1 MVLDEVLQRVQGGY
15 SAAIVVY
22 GDAGVGKT
30 ALLTEAFGS
39 APGLRVVRGAGVE
52 SEMELPFAGLHQL
65 CVSMLD
71 HFDALPAPQADA
83 LSTAFGLKSGPPP
96 DRFLVGLAVL
106 SLLSEVAA
114 RRPLVCVVD
123 DCQWLDRAS
132 SQTLGFV
139 ARRIQAESI
148 LLAFA
153 AREPGKDLQGIP
165 ELRVEG
171 LQDPDA
177 RTLLRSVVSWPLD
190 EQVRERILAECRGNP
205 LALLELPRGLSPA
218 ELAGGFGLPREAS
231 LSGRIEES
239 FLRRVETLPEATSLT
254 VLVAAADPVGDPA
267 LVRRA
272 AGRLGL
278 SPAVV
283 AAAEADGLVTIDRR
297 VVFRH
302 PLVRS
307 AVYRASSASDRRKVH
322 GALAAVTDP
331 GRDPDRRAWHLA
343 RAADGPDEE
352 VAAELE
358 RSAGRAQGR
367 GGLAAAAA
375 FLERAVELS
384 VDAEPQA
391 RRALAAAHAMN
402 LAGAPDAAREL
413 LAVAETGPLG
423 DLERAQVDMIR
434 AQIAYSQ
441 NRGSDASALLL
452 RAARRLESLDL
463 SMAMATYLD
472 AVVAGHFAGRLAS
485 GSLREAAEA
494 ARRVRPA
501 AGPATASGLLLDGL
515 ATVITEGYS
524 AGVPTLKRAV
534 AAFRGPAATLDE
546 QLRWLWPAAHVAMAL
561 WDDESYEVLSAR
573 HIELGRAAGM
583 LAVMPTALTT
593 RIVSCAFFGQLT
605 AAEELIEE
613 MKGLT
618 TAIGVPLPSYGPVF
632 VAAWRGRAE
641 AAAVIDAAVE
651 DAASSGE
658 GAALAFA
665 DYARAVVGNGLGRYQ
680 DALTSATA
688 TDALEAEGITIYTQG
703 LVELIEAAARAGVPE
718 RAAPALSRLSAMTL
732 ASGTDWGA
740 GIRARSQALLSPD
753 DEAEA
758 LYREAVERL
767 GGTRVRPQLARAHLV
782 YGEWLR
788 RGHRRVDARRE
799 LLQAYE
805 MFAEMGMEAFS
816 ERAQRELAATGERVR
831 LRAVER
837 LHDLTNQETQIARL
851 ARDGLTN
858 QEIGSQLYLSART
871 VEWHL
876 RKVFTKL
883 EITSR
888 RQLQRAALLLAGLTM
903 RGCAA
908 AARLPA
914 CASSSPAPAAPMATA
929 TARSSPSAPMV
940 NSWGRSATIRGSP
953 IRAACPSTR
962 RARCST

>member
-1 MVLDEVLQRVQGGY
+1 VPGVKLRRASLLPGRRREGALLDELLQRVRGGH

-22 GDAGVGKT
+22 GEAGAGKT
-30 ALLTEAFGS
+30 ALLNEAFGS
-39 APGLRVVRGAGVE
+39 APDLRVVRGAGIE

-65 CVSMLD
+65 CVSMFD
-71 HFDALPAPQADA
+71 HLEDLPAPQADA
-83 LSTAFGLKSGPPP
+83 LRTAFGLRQGPAP

-106 SLLSEVAA
+106 SLLSEAA
-114 RRPLVCVVD
+114 SRRPLICIVD

-139 ARRIQAESI
+139 ARRIQAEGV

-153 AREPGKDLQGIP
+153 AREPGTDLQGIP

-171 LQDPDA
+171 LRDLDA
-177 RTLLRSVVSWPLD
+177 RALLRSVVSWPLD
-190 EQVRERILAECRGNP
+190 EQVRDRILAECRGNP

-218 ELAGGFGLPREAS
+218 ELAGGFGLPRDRS

-239 FLRRVETLPEATSLT
+239 FLHRVETLPEATWLV
-254 VLVAAADPVGDPA
+254 VLIAAAEPVGDPA
-267 LVRRA
+267 LVWRA

-278 SPAVV
+278 SPDAM
-283 AAAEADGLVTIDRR
+283 ASAEADGLLTIDGR

-307 AVYRASSASDRRKVH
+307 AVYGAASASDRRKVH
-322 GALAAVTDP
+322 GALAAVTDS

-343 RAADGPDEE
+343 QAVVGPDEE

-367 GGLAAAAA
+367 GGLTAAAA
-375 FLERAVELS
+375 FLKRAVELS
-384 VDAEPQA
+384 LDPEPQA
-391 RRALAAAHAMN
+391 RRALAAAQAMY
-402 LAGAPDAAREL
+402 LAGAPDAARRL
-413 LAVAETGPLG
+413 LATAEAGPLG
-423 DLERAQVDMIR
+423 DLERAQADMIR

-441 NRGSDASALLL
+441 NRGSDAPALLV
-452 RAARRLESLDL
+452 RAARRLESLDP
-463 SMAMATYLD
+463 SMARATYLD
-472 AVVAGHFAGRLAS
+472 AVVAGHFAGRLAH

-494 ARRVRPA
+494 ARRVAVTAEPS
-501 AGPATASGLLLDGL
+501 TASGLLLDGL
-515 ATVITEGYS
+515 ATAVTDGYS
-524 AGVPTLKRAV
+524 AGVPALKQAV
-534 AAFRGPAATLDE
+534 AGFRGPAATLDE

-573 HIELGRAAGM
+573 HIELGREAGV

-613 MKGLT
+613 MKGLSS
-618 TAIGVPLPSYGPVF
+618 AIGIPVPSYGPVF
-632 VAAWRGRAE
+632 VSAWRGQDE
-641 AAAVIDAAVE
+641 AATMAIDKAVRDAT
-651 DAASSGE
+651 SSGE
-658 GAALAFA
+658 GAVLAFA
-665 DYARAVVGNGLGRYQ
+665 DYARAVMGNGLSRYA
-680 DALTSATA
+680 DALIAATA
-688 TDALEAEGITIYTQG
+688 TDALGVEGLTIYTQG
-703 LVELIEAAARAGVPE
+703 LAELIEAAARAGAPE
-718 RAAPALSRLSAMTL
+718 RAADALGRLSEMTS

-740 GIRARSQALLSPD
+740 GILARSQALLSGD

-758 LYREAVERL
+758 LYLEAIERL
-767 GGTRVRPQLARAHLV
+767 GRTRVRPQLARAHLV

-788 RGHRRVDARRE
+788 RGNRRADARRE
-799 LLQAYE
+799 LLQAFE
-805 MFAEMGMEAFS
+805 MFADMGMEAFS
-816 ERAQRELAATGERVR
+816 GRAQRELAATGQKVR

-888 RQLQRAALLLAGLTM
+888 RQLQGAAL
-903 RGCAA
+903 
-908 AARLPA
+908 
-914 CASSSPAPAAPMATA
+914 
-929 TARSSPSAPMV
+929 
-940 NSWGRSATIRGSP
+940 
-953 IRAACPSTR
+953 
-962 RARCST
+962 

>member
-1 MVLDEVLQRVQGGY
+1 VPGVKLRRASLLPGRRREGALLNELLQRVRGGH

-22 GDAGVGKT
+22 GEAGAGKT
-30 ALLTEAFGS
+30 ALLNEAFGTV
-39 APGLRVVRGAGVE
+39 PDLRVVRGAGIQ

-65 CVSMLD
+65 CVSMFDHLD
-71 HFDALPAPQADA
+71 YLPAPQADA
-83 LSTAFGLKSGPPP
+83 LRTAFGLGQGPAP

-106 SLLSEVAA
+106 SLLAEAA
-114 RRPLVCVVD
+114 SARPVVCIVD

-139 ARRIQAESI
+139 ARRIQAEGV

-153 AREPGKDLQGIP
+153 AREPGTDLQGIP
-165 ELRVEG
+165 EFRLEG
-171 LQDPDA
+171 LRDPDA
-177 RTLLRSVVSWPLD
+177 RALLRSVVSWPLD
-190 EQVRERILAECRGNP
+190 QQVRDRILAECRGNP

-218 ELAGGFGLPREAS
+218 ELAGGFGLPRERS

-239 FLRRVETLPEATSLT
+239 FLRRVQTLPEATWLM
-254 VLVAAADPVGDPA
+254 VLIAAAEPVGDPA

-278 SPAVV
+278 SPDAVDS
-283 AAAEADGLVTIDRR
+283 AEAEGLLRIDGR

-307 AVYRASSASDRRKVH
+307 AVYGASSASDRRKVH

-343 RAADGPDEE
+343 QAAVGPDEE

-384 VDAEPQA
+384 LDPEPQA
-391 RRALAAAHAMN
+391 RRALAAAQAMY
-402 LAGAPDAAREL
+402 LAAAPDAARGL
-413 LAVAETGPLG
+413 LATAEAGPLG

-441 NRGSDASALLL
+441 NRGSDAPALLL

-463 SMAMATYLD
+463 SMARATYLD
-472 AVVAGHFAGRLAS
+472 AVVAGHFAGRLARS
-485 GSLREAAEA
+485 SLREAAEA
-494 ARRVRPA
+494 ARHSRPA
-501 AGPATASGLLLDGL
+501 AEPSTASGLLLDGL
-515 ATVITEGYS
+515 ATAVTDGYS
-524 AGVPTLKRAV
+524 AGTPTLKRAV
-534 AAFRGPAATLDE
+534 AGFRGGAATLDE

-573 HIELGRAAGM
+573 HIELGREAGV

-593 RIVSCAFFGQLT
+593 RIVSCAFFGQLS
-605 AAEELIEE
+605 AAEDLIEE
-613 MKGLT
+613 MKGLSST
-618 TAIGVPLPSYGPVF
+618 IGIPVPSYGPVF
-632 VAAWRGRAE
+632 VAAWRGRDE
-641 AAAVIDAAVE
+641 VAAPAIDAAVR
-651 DAASSGE
+651 DATSSGE
-658 GAALAFA
+658 GAVLAFA
-665 DYARAVVGNGLGRYQ
+665 DYARAVVGNGLGRYA
-680 DALTSATA
+680 DALIAATA
-688 TDALEAEGITIYTQG
+688 TDALDGEGLTIYTQG
-703 LVELIEAAARAGVPE
+703 LAELIEAAARDGVPE
-718 RAAPALSRLSAMTL
+718 RAADALDRLSEMTS

-740 GIRARSQALLSPD
+740 GIRARSQALLSGD

-767 GGTRVRPQLARAHLV
+767 GRTRVRPQLARAHLV

-788 RGHRRVDARRE
+788 RGNRRADARRE
-799 LLQAYE
+799 LLQAFE
-805 MFAEMGMEAFS
+805 MFADMGMEAFAG
-816 ERAQRELAATGERVR
+816 RAQRELAATGEKVR
-831 LRAVER
+831 LRTVER

-876 RKVFTKL
+876 GKVFSKL

-888 RQLQRAALLLAGLTM
+888 RQLQGAAL
-903 RGCAA
+903 
-908 AARLPA
+908 
-914 CASSSPAPAAPMATA
+914 
-929 TARSSPSAPMV
+929 
-940 NSWGRSATIRGSP
+940 
-953 IRAACPSTR
+953 
-962 RARCST
+962 